1 MNEAEI
7 EVLIY
12 DLQRVL
18 SQSEFSWA
26 AEAAVQNR
34 SPTDSRASVALALLQ
49 AIESVTVDLADVEA
63 AMLERLDVESVDFQ
77 PSYEDAADVGTEGR
91 SGEAFVEETSR
102 MRGPL
107 RSATIRE
114 LASLRSVFTEFR
126 GRLYDNGN

>member
-7 EVLIY
+7 EALIS

-18 SQSEFSWA
+18 SQSEFSWVADA
-26 AEAAVQNR
+26 ALQNR
-34 SPTDSRASVALALLQ
+34 SPTDSRALVALALLQ
-49 AIESVTVDLADVEA
+49 AIESVTVDLAEVEA
-63 AMLERLDVESVDFQ
+63 AVLERLDVEGVDFQ
-77 PSYEDAADVGTEGR
+77 PSYEDAADVGTDGR
-91 SGEAFVEETSR
+91 TGEAFVEETSR

-126 GRLYDNGN
+126 GHLYDNGN